1 MTNNQQ
7 KKKWPRVIISGGG
20 TGGHI
25 FPAVAIAKGI
35 QEKYP
40 DAEILFVGAK
50 GRMEMEKVP
59 AAGFKIEGLWISG
72 LQRGSILKNLLFP
85 FKVISSVFKALRIIR
100 KFKPD
105 VAVGVGGYASG
116 ALLYAATM
124 KKIPALIQEQNSFP
138 GITNK
143 MLKNRVQRICVAYDN
158 MDRFFPKDKIILTGN
173 PVRKEITKLEGK
185 KERGLE
191 KFNLDKTRPVVLVVG
206 GSLGARSINHA
217 IDADLQKFADA
228 DAQLIWQTGKLY
240 TEQASKRVAEVGKAG
255 IMTFDFLTEMDLAYA
270 AADIVISR
278 AGALAVSEL
287 CLVKKPCIL
296 VPLPTA
302 AEDHQTKNALSLVN
316 YNAAI
321 LVKDVD
327 AKSNLV
333 DEALSLLKD
342 NERCE
347 KLAYNMDKLAFANA
361 TETIVNEV
369 ISLIKK

>member
-1 MTNNQQ
+1 MTKNQQ
-7 KKKWPRVIISGGG
+7 NKKWPRVIISGGG

-40 DAEILFVGAK
+40 DADILFVGAK

-72 LQRGSILKNLLFP
+72 LQRGSIFKNLLFP

-143 MLKNRVQRICVAYDN
+143 LLKNRVQRICVAYDN
-158 MDRFFPKDKIILTGN
+158 MDKFFPKDKIILTGN

-228 DAQLIWQTGKLY
+228 DVQLIWQTGKLY
-240 TEQASKRVAEVGKAG
+240 TEEAKKRVNEVGKKG
-255 IMTFDFLTEMDLAYA
+255 IMSFDFITDMDLAYA

-327 AKSNLV
+327 SKTTLV

-342 NERCE
+342 KERCE

>member
-1 MTNNQQ
+1 MTNIQRN
-7 KKKWPRVIISGGG
+7 KKWPRVIISGGG

-72 LQRGSILKNLLFP
+72 LQRGSIFRNLLFP
-85 FKVISSVFKALRIIR
+85 FKVISSVFTALRIIG

-124 KKIPALIQEQNSFP
+124 RKIPALIQEQNSFP

-191 KFNLDKTRPVVLVVG
+191 KFNLDKTRGVVLVVG

-240 TEQASKRVAEVGKAG
+240 TEQASKRLAEVGKKG
-255 IMTFDFLTEMDLAYA
+255 IMTFDFISDMDLAYA

-316 YNAAI
+316 YSAAI

-327 AKSNLV
+327 AKSTLV

-342 NERCE
+342 KERCE

-369 ISLIKK
+369 ISLSKK

>member
-1 MTNNQQ
+1 MTKNPQA
-7 KKKWPRVIISGGG
+7 KKWPRVIISGGG

-72 LQRGSILKNLLFP
+72 LQRGSVFKNLLFP
-85 FKVISSVFKALRIIR
+85 FKVIFSVFKALRIIK

-105 VAVGVGGYASG
+105 VAIGVGGYASG

-143 MLKNRVQRICVAYDN
+143 VLKDRVQKICVAYDN
-158 MDRFFPKDKIILTGN
+158 MDQFFPKEKIILTGN
-173 PVRKEITKLEGK
+173 PVRKEITRLEGK
-185 KERGLE
+185 RDRGLE
-191 KFNLDKTRPVVLVVG
+191 KFGLNKDRKVVLVVG

-217 IDADLQKFADA
+217 MDADLQKFADA
-228 DAQLIWQTGKLY
+228 DIQVIWQTGKLY
-240 TEQASKRVAEVGKAG
+240 TEQAQKRVQEVGKKG
-255 IMTFDFLTEMDLAYA
+255 IMTFDFIADMDLAYA
-270 AADIVISR
+270 AADVVISR

-316 YNAAI
+316 YHAAI
-321 LVKDVD
+321 LVKDSE
-327 AKSNLV
+327 AKTKLAE
-333 DEALSLLKD
+333 EAIALLNDKD
-342 NERCE
+342 RCE
-347 KLAYNMDKLAFANA
+347 KLSRNIDKLAFSNA
-361 TETIVNEV
+361 TETIVSEV
-369 ISLIKK
+369 INLIRK

>member
-1 MTNNQQ
+1 MTNDQQ
-7 KKKWPRVIISGGG
+7 KKKWPRVIISAGG

-50 GRMEMEKVP
+50 GRMEMDKVP

-72 LQRGSILKNLLFP
+72 LQRGSIFKNLLFP

-143 MLKNRVQRICVAYDN
+143 VLKDRVQRICVAYDN
-158 MDRFFPKDKIILTGN
+158 MDKFFPKDKIILTGN

-191 KFNLDKTRPVVLVVG
+191 KFNLDKNRLVVLVVG

-217 IDADLQKFADA
+217 IDGDLQKFADA
-228 DAQLIWQTGKLY
+228 DVQLIWQTGKLY
-240 TEQASKRVAEVGKAG
+240 TEEAKKRVAEVGKNG
-255 IMTFDFLTEMDLAYA
+255 IMSFDFITDMDLAYA

-327 AKSNLV
+327 AKSILV

-342 NERCE
+342 KERCE
-347 KLAYNMDKLAFANA
+347 KLTYNMDKLAFANA

>member
-50 GRMEMEKVP
+50 GRMEMDKVP

-72 LQRGSILKNLLFP
+72 LQRGSFFKNLLFP
-85 FKVISSVFKALRIIR
+85 FKVIFSVFKALRIIR

-143 MLKNRVQRICVAYDN
+143 VLKDRVQRICVAYDN
-158 MDRFFPKDKIILTGN
+158 MDKFFPKDKIILTGN

-191 KFNLDKTRPVVLVVG
+191 KFNLDKNHLVVLVVG

-217 IDADLQKFADA
+217 IDGDLQKFADA
-228 DAQLIWQTGKLY
+228 DVQLIWQTGKLY
-240 TEQASKRVAEVGKAG
+240 TEEAKKRVAEVGKNG
-255 IMTFDFLTEMDLAYA
+255 IMSFDFITDMDLAYA

-327 AKSNLV
+327 AKSTLV

-342 NERCE
+342 KERCE
-347 KLAYNMDKLAFANA
+347 KLAYNMNKLAFANA

>member
-1 MTNNQQ
+1 
-7 KKKWPRVIISGGG
+7 
-20 TGGHI
+20 
-25 FPAVAIAKGI
+25 
-35 QEKYP
+35 
-40 DAEILFVGAK
+40 
-50 GRMEMEKVP
+50 
-59 AAGFKIEGLWISG
+59 
-72 LQRGSILKNLLFP
+72 
-85 FKVISSVFKALRIIR
+85 
-100 KFKPD
+100 
-105 VAVGVGGYASG
+105 
-116 ALLYAATM
+116 M

-191 KFNLDKTRPVVLVVG
+191 KFSLDKTRPVVLVVG

-240 TEQASKRVAEVGKAG
+240 TEQAKNRVAAVGKNG
-255 IMTFDFLTEMDLAYA
+255 IMTFDFIADMDLAYA

-321 LVKDVD
+321 LVKDSD
-327 AKSNLV
+327 AKSTLV

-342 NERCE
+342 KERCE
-347 KLAYNMDKLAFANA
+347 KLAYNMEKLAFANA

>member
-50 GRMEMEKVP
+50 GRMEMDKVP

-72 LQRGSILKNLLFP
+72 LQRGSFFKNLLFP
-85 FKVISSVFKALRIIR
+85 FKVIFSVFKALRIIR

-143 MLKNRVQRICVAYDN
+143 VLKDRVQRICVAYDN
-158 MDRFFPKDKIILTGN
+158 MDKFFPKDKIILTGN

-191 KFNLDKTRPVVLVVG
+191 KFNLDKNHLVVLVVG

-217 IDADLQKFADA
+217 IDGDLQKFADA
-228 DAQLIWQTGKLY
+228 DVQLIWQTGKLY
-240 TEQASKRVAEVGKAG
+240 TEEAKKRVAEVGKNG
-255 IMTFDFLTEMDLAYA
+255 IMSFDFIADMDLAYA

-327 AKSNLV
+327 AKSTLV

-342 NERCE
+342 KERCE

>member
-1 MTNNQQ
+1 MTKIQRN
-7 KKKWPRVIISGGG
+7 KKWPRVIISGGG

-72 LQRGSILKNLLFP
+72 LQRGSIFKNLLFP
-85 FKVISSVFKALRIIR
+85 FKVISSVFTALRIIG

-191 KFNLDKTRPVVLVVG
+191 KFSLDKTRGVVLVVG

-240 TEQASKRVAEVGKAG
+240 TEQASKRLAEVGKKG
-255 IMTFDFLTEMDLAYA
+255 IMTFDFISEMDLAYA

-327 AKSNLV
+327 AKSTLV

-342 NERCE
+342 KERCE

-369 ISLIKK
+369 ISLSKK